1 MRVTST
7 DALLLLDKP
16 AGFTSHD
23 MVAVVRRAIGTRKVG
38 HTGTLDPFATG
49 LLVVLAG
56 RGTRLIQ
63 FVPSEPKE
71 YEALVH
77 FGSETDTDDGTGSV
91 TREAAPPDV
100 DAVRRALPALTGVLS
115 QIPPTYS
122 AKHVDGQR
130 AYALAR
136 RGAPPTLAASQV
148 VVHGW
153 DVVSHTS
160 DTLTARVT
168 CGTGTYIRS
177 LARDLGRLSGSAAH
191 LRALRRTRI
200 GPFSVT
206 EADTIDM
213 VRNGEM
219 RPRALR
225 DALGGLPEQAVS
237 ESDARRIAHGMRIAA
252 TVPGERVALLGADNE
267 LLAIA
272 TRSGNEWQPDLVL
285 SGA

>member
-91 TREAAPPDV
+91 TREAAPPDI

-153 DVVSHTS
+153 EIVTHTPES
-160 DTLTARVT
+160 LTARVT

-200 GPFSVT
+200 GPFTVT

-213 VRNGEM
+213 VRGGEM

-237 ESDARRIAHGMRIAA
+237 EADARRIAHGMRIAA

>member
-1 MRVTST
+1 MRAIST
-7 DALLLLDKP
+7 DALLLVDKP

-23 MVAVVRRAIGTRKVG
+23 MVAVVRRALGTRKVG

-71 YEALVH
+71 YEALIH
-77 FGSETDTDDGTGSV
+77 FGSDTDTDDGTGSV
-91 TREAAPPDV
+91 TRQAACPTV
-100 DAVRRALPALTGVLS
+100 DAVRQALPALTGVLS
-115 QIPPTYS
+115 QIPPAYS

-136 RGAPPTLAASQV
+136 RGEPPNLAPSQV
-148 VVHGW
+148 VVHRW
-153 DVVSHTS
+153 DVMSLTP
-160 DTLTARVT
+160 DALTARVT

-177 LARDLGRLSGSAAH
+177 LARDLGRLCGSAAH
-191 LRALRRTRI
+191 LQALRRTRI
-200 GPFSVT
+200 GPFAVT
-206 EADTIDM
+206 DADTIDM
-213 VRNGEM
+213 LRHGRA
-219 RPRALR
+219 RPRELR
-225 DALGGLPEQAVS
+225 EALGGMAEQEVT
-237 ESDARRIAHGMRIAA
+237 EVEARRITHGMRISANA
-252 TVPGERVALLGADNE
+252 PGERVALRGEDGE

-272 TRSGNEWQPDLVL
+272 TRLGDEWQPDIVL